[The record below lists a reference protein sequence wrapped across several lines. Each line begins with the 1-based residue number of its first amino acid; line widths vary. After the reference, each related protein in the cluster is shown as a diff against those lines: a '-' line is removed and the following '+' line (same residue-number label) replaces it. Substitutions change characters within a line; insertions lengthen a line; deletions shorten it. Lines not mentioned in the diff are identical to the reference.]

1 MLSPEQNPDTVVI
14 GGGLAGL
21 ATAALLA
28 RAGRSV
34 RLVEQSHNLGGR
46 ARTKVLDGFYFNIG
60 PHALYR
66 SGAGSTVLRELGIQ
80 PRGAAPPVSGGFA
93 IKGGV
98 KQTFPAGLISLLT
111 TGLFGLS
118 AKLETARLLSSLS
131 KIDPT
136 RVMNLSVREWVD
148 RQLSQESVREL
159 ILATF
164 RLATYTNAPDLLS
177 AGAAI
182 QQLQKALA
190 HGVLYLD
197 HGWQTLVDGL
207 VEAATKAG
215 VIMETGVKV
224 ECVERGDA
232 GQVTAIRLGNGRTC
246 RAATVVLTCT
256 AGIAA
261 GLVQGGR
268 QTSLARW
275 AEDSIPVRAACLDV
289 ALNRLPNPGAR
300 FALGIDAPLYLS
312 VHSAAAEL
320 APEGGAL
327 IQVAKYLPPD
337 HGARP
342 EDDEHEL
349 EHLLDL
355 VQPRWREAI
364 VHRRFLPDMIVMNAI
379 ASAEWNGTLGRPGPA
394 VHDVPGLY
402 VAGDWVGSEGLLA
415 DASLAS
421 ARQAAAMIFQSKV
434 ATAAVG

>member
-1 MLSPEQNPDTVVI
+1 MLSPEQKSDTVII

-28 RAGRSV
+28 RAGRTV
-34 RLVEQSHNLGGR
+34 RLVEQSHHLGGR
-46 ARTKVLDGFYFNIG
+46 ARTKVMDGFYFNIG

-66 SGAGSTVLRELGIQ
+66 SGAGMRVLRELGIQ

-98 KQTFPAGLISLLT
+98 KQSFPAGLISLLT

-118 AKLETARLLSSLS
+118 AKLETARLLSSIA
-131 KIDPT
+131 KIDST

-148 RQLSQESVREL
+148 KELSHEPVREL

-164 RLATYTNAPDLLS
+164 RLATYTNAPNLMS
-177 AGAAI
+177 AGTAI
-182 QQLQKALA
+182 EQLQKALA

-197 HGWQTLVDGL
+197 RGWQTLVDEL
-207 VEAATKAG
+207 SEVATQAG
-215 VIMETGVKV
+215 VLIETGVRV
-224 ECVERGDA
+224 ESVERGA
-232 GQVTAIRLGNGRTC
+232 GGQVEGVIFGDGRRF
-246 RAATVVLTCT
+246 RASTVVVASTP
-256 AGIAA
+256 AIAA
-261 GLVQGGR
+261 GLVRNGE

-275 AEDSIPVRAACLDV
+275 AERSIPVRAACLDV
-289 ALNRLPNPGAR
+289 ALSRLPNPNAR

-320 APEGGAL
+320 APAGGAL

-337 HGARP
+337 HSERS
-342 EDDEHEL
+342 EDVEL
-349 EHLLDL
+349 QLKELLD
-355 VQPRWREAI
+355 VIQPGWRGAV
-364 VHRRFLPDMIVMNAI
+364 VHQRFLPDMAVMNAI
-379 ASAEWNGTLGRPGPA
+379 ATAEGNGTSGRPGPA
-394 VHDVPGLY
+394 VHDVPGLF

-421 ARQAAAMIFQSKV
+421 ARQAATMIMRSE
-434 ATAAVG
+434 AAVAAAG

>member
-1 MLSPEQNPDTVVI
+1 MFSTEEKSDTVVI

-28 RAGRSV
+28 RAGRNV
-34 RLVEQSHNLGGR
+34 RLVEQSHHLGGR
-46 ARTKVLDGFYFNIG
+46 ARTKVMDGFYFNMG

-66 SGAGSTVLRELGIQ
+66 SGAGSRVLRELGIQ

-118 AKLETARLLSSLS
+118 AKLETARLLSSIS
-131 KIDPT
+131 KIDCT

-148 RQLSQESVREL
+148 KELSHEPVREL

-164 RLATYTNAPDLLS
+164 RLATYTNAPDLMS
-177 AGAAI
+177 AGTAI
-182 QQLQKALA
+182 EQLQKALA

-197 HGWQTLVDGL
+197 RGWQTLVDKL
-207 VEAATKAG
+207 SEVATQAG
-215 VIMETGVKV
+215 VIIETGVRA
-224 ECVERGDA
+224 ESVERGA
-232 GQVTAIRLGNGRTC
+232 GGQVEGVIFGDGRTC
-246 RAATVVLTCT
+246 RASTVVLASTP
-256 AGIAA
+256 AIAS
-261 GLVQGGR
+261 GLVRDGH

-275 AEDSIPVRAACLDV
+275 AERSIPVRAACLDV
-289 ALNRLPNPGAR
+289 ALNRLPNPNAR

-327 IQVAKYLPPD
+327 IQVAKYLPRD
-337 HGARP
+337 HRARP
-342 EDDEHEL
+342 EDDERQLKE
-349 EHLLDL
+349 LLDMI
-355 VQPRWREAI
+355 QPGWREAV
-364 VHRRFLPDMIVMNAI
+364 VHQRFLPDMIVMNAI
-379 ASAEWNGTLGRPGPA
+379 ATAEGNGTSGRPGPA
-394 VHDVPGLY
+394 VHDVPGLF
-402 VAGDWVGSEGLLA
+402 VAGDWVGSVGLLA

-421 ARQAAAMIFQSKV
+421 ARQAATMIIQSE
-434 ATAAVG
+434 AAVAAAG